1 VLVGGCCGTT
11 PTEIAAI
18 RAALECGGPAVIDA
32 RVDREEKV
40 YPMVPAGG
48 SATDIIDV
56 EWAEEDNQWVEE
68 GV

>member
-1 VLVGGCCGTT
+1 
-11 PTEIAAI
+11 
-18 RAALECGGPAVIDA
+18 VIDA

-56 EWAEEDNQWVEE
+56 EWAEEDNAWVEE

>member
-1 VLVGGCCGTT
+1 
-11 PTEIAAI
+11 
-18 RAALECGGPAVIDA
+18 
-32 RVDREEKV
+32 
-40 YPMVPAGG
+40 MVPAGG